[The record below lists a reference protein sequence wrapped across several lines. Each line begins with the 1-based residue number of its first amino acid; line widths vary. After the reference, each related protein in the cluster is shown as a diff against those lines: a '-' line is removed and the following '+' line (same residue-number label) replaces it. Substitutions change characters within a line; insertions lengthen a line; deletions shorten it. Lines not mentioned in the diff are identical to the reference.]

1 MNKTLKNDLTAINE
15 LLENTFHQSIDFLNN
30 LDSMPTCCQLTQ
42 QQQNSLPQLNLPEQG
57 YGGLAALNQFN
68 TQFKEFIVASGG
80 PRYWGYVTGG
90 STPAAIIGDILATIY
105 DQNTQAISGEGDV
118 SAHIEIH
125 TTDLLLDLFNLPR
138 EFTGGFVTG
147 TTMANFSALA
157 VARQWYGTQ
166 FKQDI
171 AADGLINLSLPV
183 ISATPHSSVLKSLAM
198 LGLGRNNLITIPTL
212 SNQREAINV
221 AELKLF
227 IEDRFKHQPFILVLN
242 AGTANTADFDAIAE
256 IMKLKHSYNCWI
268 HIDAAFG
275 AFAACSSHYPHLLNG
290 WEMADSIAID
300 CHKWLNVPYENAC
313 FFIRKEHFSLQF
325 NQFKNSSAPYLEN
338 QLENFNFMNM
348 LPENSRR
355 LKALPVLFSLLAY
368 GREGYR
374 YIVDNSIK
382 LAQEFGNYVRKSS
395 YFELLAEV
403 RLNIVCF
410 KVTAAYD
417 TAEFLQKLNKTG
429 LVFMT
434 PTTFNHEKGIRAAF
448 VNWRTTI
455 EDIKLVYSLIEN
467 IINSK

>member
-1 MNKTLKNDLTAINE
+1 M
-15 LLENTFHQSIDFLNN
+15 
-30 LDSMPTCCQLTQ
+30 
-42 QQQNSLPQLNLPEQG
+42 
-57 YGGLAALNQFN
+57 
-68 TQFKEFIVASGG
+68 
-80 PRYWGYVTGG
+80 
-90 STPAAIIGDILATIY
+90 
-105 DQNTQAISGEGDV
+105 
-118 SAHIEIH
+118 
-125 TTDLLLDLFNLPR
+125 PR

-256 IMKLKHSYNCWI
+256 IMELKHSYNCWI

-313 FFIRKEHFSLQF
+313 FFIRKRVF
-325 NQFKNSSAPYLEN
+325 
-338 QLENFNFMNM
+338 QLT
-348 LPENSRR
+348 
-355 LKALPVLFSLLAY
+355 V
-368 GREGYR
+368 
-374 YIVDNSIK
+374 
-382 LAQEFGNYVRKSS
+382 
-395 YFELLAEV
+395 
-403 RLNIVCF
+403 
-410 KVTAAYD
+410 
-417 TAEFLQKLNKTG
+417 
-429 LVFMT
+429 
-434 PTTFNHEKGIRAAF
+434 
-448 VNWRTTI
+448 
-455 EDIKLVYSLIEN
+455 
-467 IINSK
+467 

>member
-1 MNKTLKNDLTAINE
+1 MNKILKNDLTTIDE
-15 LLENTFHQSIDFLNN
+15 LLENTFNQSIDFLNN
-30 LDSMPTCCQLTQ
+30 LDSIPTCCRLTQ
-42 QQQNSLPQLNLPEQG
+42 PHQYSLQQLDLPSQG
-57 YGGLAALNQFN
+57 HGGLEALNQFN
-68 TQFKEFIVASGG
+68 TQFKELIVASSG
-80 PRYWGYVTGG
+80 PRYWGFVTGG
-90 STPAAIIGDILATIY
+90 STPAAIMGDILATIY
-105 DQNTQAISGEGDV
+105 DQNTQAINGEGDV
-118 SAHIEIH
+118 SARIETQ

-138 EFTGGFVTG
+138 TFTGGFVTG

-157 VARQWYGTQ
+157 VARQWFGAQ
-166 FKQDI
+166 LEQDI
-171 AADGLINLSLPV
+171 SADGLTNLSLPV

-212 SNQREAINV
+212 SNQREAIDV
-221 AELKLF
+221 AKLNLF
-227 IEDRFKHQPFILVLN
+227 IEDNFKHQPFILVLN

-256 IMKLKHSYNCWI
+256 VMELKHTYNCWI

-275 AFAACSSHYPHLLNG
+275 AFAACSSQYQHLLNG

-313 FFIRKEHFSLQF
+313 FFTRKEHFKLQF
-325 NQFKNSSAPYLEN
+325 NQFKNSNVPYLEN
-338 QLENFNFMNM
+338 QLENFNFMNI

-374 YIVDNSIK
+374 YIVDNSIE
-382 LAQEFGNYVRKSS
+382 LAHEFGNYIRKSS

-410 KVTAAYD
+410 KVTAACD

-448 VNWRTTI
+448 VNWRTTA
-455 EDIKLVYSLIEN
+455 EDIKLVCSVCETLVN
-467 IINSK
+467 TK

>member
-1 MNKTLKNDLTAINE
+1 M
-15 LLENTFHQSIDFLNN
+15 
-30 LDSMPTCCQLTQ
+30 
-42 QQQNSLPQLNLPEQG
+42 
-57 YGGLAALNQFN
+57 
-68 TQFKEFIVASGG
+68 
-80 PRYWGYVTGG
+80 
-90 STPAAIIGDILATIY
+90 
-105 DQNTQAISGEGDV
+105 
-118 SAHIEIH
+118 SARIEIH

-227 IEDRFKHQPFILVLN
+227 IEDHFKHQPFILVLN

-256 IMKLKHSYNCWI
+256 IMELKHSYNCWI

-313 FFIRKEHFSLQF
+313 FFIRKRVF
-325 NQFKNSSAPYLEN
+325 
-338 QLENFNFMNM
+338 QLT
-348 LPENSRR
+348 
-355 LKALPVLFSLLAY
+355 V
-368 GREGYR
+368 
-374 YIVDNSIK
+374 
-382 LAQEFGNYVRKSS
+382 
-395 YFELLAEV
+395 
-403 RLNIVCF
+403 
-410 KVTAAYD
+410 
-417 TAEFLQKLNKTG
+417 
-429 LVFMT
+429 
-434 PTTFNHEKGIRAAF
+434 
-448 VNWRTTI
+448 
-455 EDIKLVYSLIEN
+455 
-467 IINSK
+467 